1 MLKDGE
7 SADIYYNLGNAYYRS
22 KNYTRAIINYER
34 ALLLDPGD
42 GDIRFNLDMART
54 KTIDRIVPQGEMFFV
69 TWYRTIVNIFSIDT
83 WAIIAIASFIL
94 MLALLLVYL
103 LSDKTW
109 VRKSGFYSSLAMLIV
124 FALSI
129 IAAFQ
134 QKKQIEV
141 RNTVIVV
148 SSAASVK
155 STPTEN
161 GTDLFVVHE
170 GTRAHIIDDSMKD
183 WKEVKLDDGKRGWLQ
198 NSQIERI

>member
-1 MLKDGE
+1 
-7 SADIYYNLGNAYYRS
+7 
-22 KNYTRAIINYER
+22 
-34 ALLLDPGD
+34 
-42 GDIRFNLDMART
+42 
-54 KTIDRIVPQGEMFFV
+54 
-69 TWYRTIVNIFSIDT
+69 
-83 WAIIAIASFIL
+83 